1 MERTTLIKKFIN
13 FLSYALNNNQNNKT
27 IITLLSVLRKLIE
40 GKSKEENQGELEVEG
55 ENNEMEEMQNLFNKL
70 GATRMVLT
78 VLSES
83 TTLDSEMLRHFLMFI
98 NTLLS
103 GGNNKVQKTISEF
116 MKTYPKSEVIFS
128 RLNNVIQA

>member
-1 MERTTLIKKFIN
+1 
-13 FLSYALNNNQNNKT
+13 
-27 IITLLSVLRKLIE
+27 
-40 GKSKEENQGELEVEG
+40 
-55 ENNEMEEMQNLFNKL
+55 MQNLFNKL

-103 GGNNKVQKTISEF
+103 GGNNKV
-116 MKTYPKSEVIFS
+116 
-128 RLNNVIQA
+128 